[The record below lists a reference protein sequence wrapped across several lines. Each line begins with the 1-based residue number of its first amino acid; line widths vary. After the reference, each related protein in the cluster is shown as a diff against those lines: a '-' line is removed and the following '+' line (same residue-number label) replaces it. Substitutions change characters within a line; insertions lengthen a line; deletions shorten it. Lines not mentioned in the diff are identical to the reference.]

1 MAPVA
6 RGNGVSEEG
15 MVVDLD
21 AQRSVLSDG
30 TDEIEEEGL
39 RWVVCGGYHG

>member
-6 RGNGVSEEG
+6 RGDGVSEEG

-21 AQRSVLSDG
+21 AQGGVLIG
-30 TDEIEEEGL
+30 
-39 RWVVCGGYHG
+39 RY